1 MNKSGKILVVIP
13 AYNEEASICNVIDEV
28 RKHLPEADILVVN
41 DGSLDSTSSEAS
53 SKGVSILDLPY
64 NLGIGGA
71 VQTGCLY
78 ALKHGYEFVLRLDG
92 DGQHHPRE
100 IPKIISPLLEGKADI
115 VIGSRFLSKE
125 GYKSTFLR
133 RMGIRFFSLVIRLI
147 TGGNIKDPTSGF
159 NGMNRKGIELISY
172 KYSSDYPEVEVLI
185 VARRR
190 GLRII
195 EVPVMMK
202 KREKGKSSI
211 DYLEAI
217 YYMIKV
223 SISTL
228 IGHFKKVKHQ

>member
-1 MNKSGKILVVIP
+1 MNNLRKILVVIP
-13 AYNEEASICNVIDEV
+13 AYNEEASICKVIDGV
-28 RKHLPEADILVVN
+28 RKHLPEADVLVVN
-41 DGSLDSTSSEAS
+41 DGSLDSTSSEVRG
-53 SKGVSILDLPY
+53 KGASILDLPY

-78 ALKHGYEFVLRLDG
+78 ALQHGYEFVLRLDG
-92 DGQHHPRE
+92 DGQHHPQE
-100 IPKIISPLLEGKADI
+100 ISKLLKPLLEGEADI

-159 NGMNRKGIELISY
+159 NGMNKKGIELISY
-172 KYSSDYPEVEVLI
+172 KYSSDYPEVEALI
-185 VARRR
+185 IARKR
-190 GLRII
+190 GLRIK
-195 EVPVMMK
+195 EVPVIMK
-202 KREKGKSSI
+202 RRKKGKSSI

-223 SISTL
+223 SISTFM
-228 IGHFKKVKHQ
+228 GHFKKVKHK